1 MTDKKRTEVDWQDVR
16 VFLALGRHGSLSAA
30 ARALSVNHA
39 TIGRRIQSLEDALGY
54 KLVERRPEG
63 YVLTDSGTRALAAAG
78 DMETAVHT
86 LSRGGSDGTPKGLVR
101 VNGSPALMH
110 SFLIPRL
117 AEMGALYPGL
127 DIDMSTDLRSVSL
140 ERHEADIAVR
150 LGKPGDVDLIAKQA
164 GVMGYGF
171 YGLPAICEL
180 AEQGTLPPFVGFDE
194 ANADMP
200 DAVWLAQAFPQARVA
215 FRVSDQAGQAAA
227 ARAGAGMALLP
238 HYIGRNEPKLRL
250 CRLECTRPPREIR
263 SVVDFILQ
271 TFSRERALFQD

>member
-1 MTDKKRTEVDWQDVR
+1 
-16 VFLALGRHGSLSAA
+16 
-30 ARALSVNHA
+30 
-39 TIGRRIQSLEDALGY
+39 
-54 KLVERRPEG
+54 
-63 YVLTDSGTRALAAAG
+63 
-78 DMETAVHT
+78 
-86 LSRGGSDGTPKGLVR
+86 
-101 VNGSPALMH
+101 
-110 SFLIPRL
+110 
-117 AEMGALYPGL
+117 
-127 DIDMSTDLRSVSL
+127 MSTDLRSVSL

-250 CRLECTRPPREIR
+250 CRLECTRPPREIWLLTRRHDRNNTAIR